1 MSNEE
6 LIVLLNSIEER
17 EQMKKE
23 LEKSI
28 AKDKERIKEYLVKND
43 LKELNIENFTA
54 KIYEIDKSEIN
65 EYKLIELLKE
75 KGLTDAIITKT
86 ELSYKEDLVCK
97 YVLENI
103 IDKKEFLSCTKQ
115 NLFEGFRITKH

>member
-6 LIVLLNSIEER
+6 LIILLNSIEER

-23 LEKSI
+23 LEKGI
-28 AKDKERIKEYLVKND
+28 AKDKERIKEHLINNN

-54 KIYEIDKSEIN
+54 KIYDIDKSEIN

-75 KGLTDAIITKT
+75 KGLTDAITTKT

-97 YVLENI
+97 YVIENI
-103 IDKKEFLSCTKQ
+103 INREDFINCITK
-115 NLFEGFRITKH
+115 NITKGFRITKH